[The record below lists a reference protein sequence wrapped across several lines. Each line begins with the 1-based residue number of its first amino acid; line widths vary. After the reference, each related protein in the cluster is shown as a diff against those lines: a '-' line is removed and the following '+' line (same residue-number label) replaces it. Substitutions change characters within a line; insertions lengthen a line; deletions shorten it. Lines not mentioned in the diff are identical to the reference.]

1 MVLFQ
6 TEKSTKI
13 FYGWFVVAA
22 CFIATFT
29 CGEAMWS
36 FGVFFK
42 PMEKE
47 FGWSRALISSGYTGF
62 ILGYVISTT
71 AAGRLADRYSPRPI
85 LFLSACLAGL
95 GVSLCSLV
103 QGINQL
109 RFFLLIG
116 GLGAGGTFSVPTSLV
131 QRWFYKKP
139 QAGLALGVVVAG
151 VGAGA
156 LVFTPL
162 VNYLILISGWRN
174 SYLFVGILFFCTIGL
189 SSLIVKSSPAETT
202 IILEGAESMPNHV
215 RSQGLTTVQIIL
227 SPSFIGITLIACS
240 VSFAF
245 HTVSVHLVP
254 YAMDIGVTPT
264 ISAVALGLLGGF
276 SVPGRIISGFIAD
289 RAGWQKI
296 MIISLFGLALLVLL
310 LSMVKAAWMIYCFV
324 LFYGI
329 CHGSRVS
336 AHVGIL
342 GEFFGMNRLGEII
355 GISMSISMFTGAF
368 APYLAG
374 FIFDSTGSYFI
385 DFMIVMMLLLGG
397 GIIATVITKPVQTE

>member
-1 MVLFQ
+1 LLHE
-6 TEKSTKI
+6 EKSPKI
-13 FYGWFVVAA
+13 FYGWFIVAA

-29 CGEAMWS
+29 CGEAVWS

-62 ILGYVISTT
+62 LFGYAISAM

-95 GVSLCSLV
+95 GVSMCSLV
-103 QGINQL
+103 QSINHL

-139 QAGLALGVVVAG
+139 QAGLALGLVVAG

-162 VNYLILISGWRN
+162 VNYLILLSGWRN
-174 SYLFVGILFFCTIGL
+174 SYLIVGILFFFTIGL
-189 SSLIVKSSPAETT
+189 SSLIVKRSPQEKT
-202 IILEGAESMPNHV
+202 IVLEGAESVSNYV
-215 RSQGLTTVQIIL
+215 RSQDLTTAQIL
-227 SPSFIGITLIACS
+227 VRPSFIGITFIHCS

-254 YAMDIGVTPT
+254 YAIDNGITPT
-264 ISAVALGLLGGF
+264 ISAVALGILGGF

-289 RAGWQKI
+289 RMGWQKI
-296 MIISLFGLALLVLL
+296 IILSLFGLALSVLL
-310 LSMVKAAWMIYCFV
+310 LSFLKAAWMLYCFV

-329 CHGSRVS
+329 FHGSRIAS
-336 AHVGIL
+336 HVGIL
-342 GEFFGMNRLGEII
+342 GEFFGMNSLGEII
-355 GISMSISMFTGAF
+355 GITMAIAMFIGAF

-374 FIFDSTGSYFI
+374 FIFDITGSYFI
-385 DFMIVMMLLLGG
+385 DFMIVMILLLGG
-397 GIIATVITKPVQTE
+397 GILATVIKRPIQTK

>member
-1 MVLFQ
+1 LFQ
-6 TEKSTKI
+6 EEKSPKI
-13 FYGWFVVAA
+13 FYGWFIVAA

-42 PMEKE
+42 PIEKE
-47 FGWSRALISSGYTGF
+47 FGWSRVLISSGYTGF
-62 ILGYVISTT
+62 LFGYAISAM
-71 AAGRLADRYSPRPI
+71 AAGRIADRYSPRPI
-85 LFLSACLAGL
+85 LFFGACLAGL

-103 QGINQL
+103 QSINQL

-116 GLGAGGTFSVPTSLV
+116 GLGAGGTFPVPTSLV

-139 QAGLALGVVVAG
+139 QAGLALGIVVAG

-174 SYLFVGILFFCTIGL
+174 SYLIIGILFFCTIGL
-189 SSLIVKSSPAETT
+189 SSLIIKRSPAETT
-202 IILEGAESMPNHV
+202 IILEGAEGIPHPV
-215 RSQGLTTVQIIL
+215 RSQSFTTAQILL
-227 SPSFIGITLIACS
+227 SSSFAGITFIHCS
-240 VSFAF
+240 VAFAF

-276 SVPGRIISGFIAD
+276 SVPGRIISGIIVD
-289 RAGWQKI
+289 RVGWQKI
-296 MIISLFGLALLVLL
+296 MIISLFGLALLILL
-310 LSMVKAAWMIYCFV
+310 LSILKAAWMLYFFV

-329 CHGSRVS
+329 CHGSRIA
-336 AHVGIL
+336 AHLGIL
-342 GEFFGMNRLGEII
+342 GEFFGMNSLGEII
-355 GISMSISMFTGAF
+355 GTITAIAVFTGAF

-385 DFMIVMMLLLGG
+385 AFMIVMMLLLCG
-397 GIIATVITKPVQTE
+397 GIIATVIRKPVQTE